1 VAWGDG
7 YSGQTNVPPDLTNA
21 VAIAAGGYHGLAL
34 RSDGTVAAWGDDSY
48 GETDI
53 PAGLSN
59 VVGIAAGGLA
69 SIAIIGPAM
78 PPSQVQVTNVTF
90 GAGGFS
96 AAIPTDLDHVY
107 ALEYKTSLT
116 NTQWT
121 PLPLVAGTGGRAAL
135 SDPTAAPG
143 QRFYRV
149 RRW

>member
-1 VAWGDG
+1 
-7 YSGQTNVPPDLTNA
+7 
-21 VAIAAGGYHGLAL
+21 LAL
-34 RSDGTVAAWGDDSY
+34 RSDGTVVAWGYNDD
-48 GETDI
+48 GETNV

-96 AAIPTDLDHVY
+96 AAIPTDLGHVY
-107 ALEYKTSLT
+107 ALEYKTSLAD
-116 NTQWT
+116 TQWT
-121 PLPLVAGTGGRAAL
+121 PLPLVAGTGGLTAP